1 MKNQWTNFYTGF
13 VKVKAM
19 GIGGER
25 LINGLLKQKISVW
38 DVKRSGTDTVS
49 FCIELKDISKLRA
62 VVRNS
67 DCKVSFIEGRGIPF
81 ITKRA
86 SKYSGFLI
94 GLLSFY
100 MLIFMLSNM
109 VWGIEIKG
117 ANPETEHAIRK
128 ELDKIGVEVG
138 KVQFLIDD
146 VETIQRKLS
155 DNIKAVTWIGVE
167 LKGTTFHFQVVEKE
181 QPEEAEK
188 LSPRNLVARKKAVIV
203 GMFVEK
209 GQKQVEISDYVHKG
223 QLLVSGIIGNETNQ
237 RLVAAKGKVMGETWY
252 KSTAEVPLKTKFSV
266 FNGDETVKH
275 YINISGFSL
284 PVWGF
289 KNPRY
294 KQYEV
299 DSTTKPFRFWKWEL
313 PISYQSETYRSKEE
327 ITRVYTKAQ
336 AMAEAKK
343 MAKKD
348 LEKKLPEGAEIIGE
362 KILHAGMDNGK
373 VKLSI
378 HYQVLEDIAVGIPI
392 IQGD

>member
-13 VKVKAM
+13 VKVKAS
-19 GIGGER
+19 GIGAER
-25 LINGLLKQKISVW
+25 LINGLLRKNISIW
-38 DVKRSGTDTVS
+38 DVKRSGEDTVL
-49 FCIELKDISKLRA
+49 FCIELKDISTLRA

-81 ITKRA
+81 FTKRA
-86 SKYSGFLI
+86 LKYSGFLI
-94 GLLSFY
+94 GLLSFFII
-100 MLIFMLSNM
+100 IFMLSNM

-209 GQKQVEISDYVHKG
+209 GQKQVEISDYVNKG
-223 QLLVSGIIGNETNQ
+223 QLLVSGVIGNENNQ
-237 RLVAAKGKVMGETWY
+237 RVVGAKGKVLGETWY
-252 KSTAEVPLKTKFSV
+252 KSTVEVPLKTKFSV
-266 FNGDETVKH
+266 FNGDEKVKH

-289 KNPRY
+289 KKPEY

-299 DSTTKPFRFWKWEL
+299 ESTTKPFKFWKWEL
-313 PISYQSETYRSKEE
+313 PAAYMSETYRSKEQ
-327 ITRVYTKAQ
+327 ITRVYTKGQ

-343 MAKKD
+343 MAIKD
-348 LEKKLPEGAEIIGE
+348 LEKQLPEGAKIIGE
-362 KILHAGMDNGK
+362 KILHAGVDNGK

-378 HYQVLEDIAVGIPI
+378 HYQVIEDIAVGIPI